1 VKSLISQNLVAEK
14 QKQIFDSYI
23 DGLKKSYKVEINKEA
38 LSKLSPPE
46 EQKGMIQEK
55 PEQKEESK
63 ETPKQ
68 ETKQAPEKKK

>member
-1 VKSLISQNLVAEK
+1 MAER
-14 QKQIFDSYI
+14 QKEAFDSYI
-23 DGLKKSYKVEINKEA
+23 EGLRKSYKVEINKDA
-38 LSKLSPPE
+38 LSKLAPSE
-46 EQKGMIQEK
+46 EQKGLMQEK